1 MDCKAC
7 TAAMT
12 SPRIDRWANG
22 CPSCQAR
29 ALAVIGSHIDETP
42 GQPIS
47 KKFRR
52 VVQELFGENWKA
64 GAQQVK
70 EWASVIRRHEASQR
84 AAKPSTEKIE

>member
-1 MDCKAC
+1 
-7 TAAMT
+7 
-12 SPRIDRWANG
+12 
-22 CPSCQAR
+22 
-29 ALAVIGSHIDETP
+29 VP

-70 EWASVIRRHEASQR
+70 EWASVIRRHEAAQR
-84 AAKPSTEKIE
+84 AVSVNKETGA